1 MDTIEKTAQELVK
14 LLEDMKAT
22 DVVSVDLR
30 GKSSLADFYVIASVD
45 NTILLD
51 TARSK
56 IEDLMWTRK
65 FRWRN
70 NLEEWRGGWLIMDFG
85 DIVANVFLE
94 EKRKF
99 YNLEEFL
106 MAGNFDLNE
115 IENVAGTGK

>member
-1 MDTIEKTAQELVK
+1 LDTIEKTAQELVK

>member
-1 MDTIEKTAQELVK
+1 MDIIEKTANELVK

-22 DVVSVDLR
+22 DVVAVDLR
-30 GKSSLADFYVIASVD
+30 GKSSIADFYVIASVD
-45 NTILLD
+45 NTVLLD
-51 TARSK
+51 TARGK
-56 IEDLMWTRK
+56 IDDLMWQNK
-65 FRWRN
+65 FHWRN
-70 NLEEWRGGWLIMDFG
+70 NLEEWRGGWLIMDYG

-106 MAGNFDLNE
+106 KAGNFDLNE